1 MARTRFLFLK
11 RHICQVC
18 NRSQV
23 MQEDNILP
31 GVSLKQ
37 DGWLVAC
44 VTALILQIWSTTE
57 GPSLENTWA
66 DLGFG
71 LVVGGNFFQRW
82 YFFSLFVQI
91 KTPKTFWCC
100 WKCVKSTGG
109 DITLSVKL
117 CWSAMHWMVQMVN
130 IYIYFGNTKL
140 SRAVDRNRH
149 VLTLDITQSRL
160 RSRGVATSE
169 TVNRW
174 KRKGMQHW
182 QSPLCGAAVAL

>member
-71 LVVGGNFFQRW
+71 LVVGGNFFKDDI
-82 YFFSLFVQI
+82 FF
-91 KTPKTFWCC
+91 P
-100 WKCVKSTGG
+100 
-109 DITLSVKL
+109 L
-117 CWSAMHWMVQMVN
+117 CPDQNTQNLLVLLEVCQVN
-130 IYIYFGNTKL
+130 RRRYNPVSKALLVSHALNGTDGEYIYILEIHNYLGL
-140 SRAVDRNRH
+140 WMGIDMSS
-149 VLTLDITQSRL
+149 LWTL
-160 RSRGVATSE
+160 
-169 TVNRW
+169 
-174 KRKGMQHW
+174 H
-182 QSPLCGAAVAL
+182 SPG